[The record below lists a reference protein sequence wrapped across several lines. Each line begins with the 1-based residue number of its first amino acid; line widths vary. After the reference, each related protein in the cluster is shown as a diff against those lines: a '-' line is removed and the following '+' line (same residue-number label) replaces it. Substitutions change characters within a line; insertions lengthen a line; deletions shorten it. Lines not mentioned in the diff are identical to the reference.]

1 MFQRLPDIKTGTFNQ
16 KSKAPL
22 ARFWI

>member
-22 ARFWI
+22 ATF